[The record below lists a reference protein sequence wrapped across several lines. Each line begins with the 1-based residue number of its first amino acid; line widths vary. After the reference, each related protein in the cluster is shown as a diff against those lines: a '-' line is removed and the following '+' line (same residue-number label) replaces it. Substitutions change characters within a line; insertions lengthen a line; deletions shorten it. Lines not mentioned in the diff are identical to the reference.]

1 MTSGGKDRLGRGLGA
16 LLGTYAEQ
24 DPIRE
29 GEQLRSVP
37 VSKVAANPFQPR
49 SDFSESELQE
59 LTDSIRQNG
68 LLQPLVVRRA
78 PGVEPRYQLVAGER
92 RLRAVATLGWEEV
105 SVVVRDVDD
114 ETLLVLALV
123 ENLQREALGPLEEA
137 EGYQVLAE
145 KFGLTQEEIA
155 SAVGKDRSTVAN
167 MLRLLRLPA
176 SVRRLLGGGKLA
188 MGHARAL
195 LAVPDPMRAAELAR
209 QAVKGGWSVRE
220 VERHVRKEVSG
231 TSSTAATK
239 RQPAQSRDPAI
250 RELEQALQD
259 RLGTRVRI
267 RPARN
272 GQGVV
277 EVSYHSP
284 DDFERL
290 FALITGRDAAELL
303 G

>member
-1 MTSGGKDRLGRGLGA
+1 MTSAGKDRLGRGLGA

-24 DPIRE
+24 EPMRE

-37 VSKVAANPFQPR
+37 VARVAPNPFQPR
-49 SDFSESELQE
+49 RDFPKAELQE
-59 LTDSIRQNG
+59 LADSIRHNG

-92 RLRAVATLGWEEV
+92 RLRAVTALGWDEV
-105 SVVVRDVDD
+105 SVVVRDVND

-137 EGYQVLAE
+137 EGYQVLAD
-145 KFGLTQEEIA
+145 KFGLTQEDIA

-167 MLRLLRLPA
+167 MLRLLKLPA
-176 SVRRLLGGGKLA
+176 SVRRLLSTGKLA

-195 LAVPDPMRAAELAR
+195 LAVPDSMRAAELAR
-209 QAVKGGWSVRE
+209 EAVKGGWSVRE
-220 VERHVRKEVSG
+220 VERHVRREVTGASTSG
-231 TSSTAATK
+231 ARRGSS
-239 RQPAQSRDPAI
+239 PASRDPAI

-267 RPARN
+267 RPAAN
-272 GQGVV
+272 GTGLL
-277 EVSYHSP
+277 EVSYHST

-290 FALITGRDAAELL
+290 FALITGRAASELL

>member
-24 DPIRE
+24 EPVRE

-37 VSKVAANPFQPR
+37 VARVAPNPFQPR
-49 SDFSESELQE
+49 RDFSEAELQE
-59 LTDSIRQNG
+59 LTDSIQHNG

-78 PGVEPRYQLVAGER
+78 PGVEARYQLVAGER
-92 RLRAVATLGWEEV
+92 RLRAVTALGWDEV
-105 SVVVRDVDD
+105 SVVVRDVGD

-137 EGYQVLAE
+137 EGYQVLAD
-145 KFGLTQEEIA
+145 KFGLTQEDIA
-155 SAVGKDRSTVAN
+155 SAVGKDRSTIAN
-167 MLRLLRLPA
+167 MLRLLKLPA
-176 SVRRLLGGGKLA
+176 SVRRLLGAGKLA

-209 QAVKGGWSVRE
+209 QAVKGSWSVRE
-220 VERHVRKEVSG
+220 VERHVRREVTGASASG
-231 TSSTAATK
+231 AAGRRSPT
-239 RQPAQSRDPAI
+239 SRDPAI

-267 RPARN
+267 RPAPN
-272 GQGVV
+272 GTGVL
-277 EVSYHSP
+277 EVSYHST

-290 FALITGRDAAELL
+290 FGLITGRDASELL